1 MNMRITRKLAACI
14 GLSALVF
21 AQLAVSAY
29 ACPVLAQTIEAA
41 QPANA
46 TAPPCHDMDRVD
58 RDQPALCQ
66 VHCQDSLQNVN
77 DVQPAFALSGFV
89 TGFIVMIDS
98 AAQKPLPVRPASPSL
113 LHSTSPPLS
122 IRNCCFRI

>member
-1 MNMRITRKLAACI
+1 MKMRITRKLAACI

-29 ACPVLAQTIEAA
+29 ACPVLAQALEAA
-41 QPANA
+41 QQANT
-46 TAPPCHDMDRVD
+46 TAPPCHDLDS
-58 RDQPALCQ
+58 DQPALCQ
-66 VHCQDSLQNVN
+66 LHCQDGLQNIN
-77 DVQPAFALSGFV
+77 DTQPAFILPGYVS
-89 TGFIVMIDS
+89 GFIVMIDS
-98 AAQKPLPVRPASPSL
+98 SAQQPLPVRPASPSL

>member
-1 MNMRITRKLAACI
+1 MKMRITRKLAACI

-29 ACPVLAQTIEAA
+29 ACPALAQAIEAA
-41 QPANA
+41 QLAET
-46 TAPPCHDMDRVD
+46 TAPPCHDMD
-58 RDQPALCQ
+58 QPALCR
-66 VHCQDSLQNVN
+66 VHCQDGLQNVN
-77 DVQPAFALSGFV
+77 DVQPAFALLGFV
-89 TGFIVMIDS
+89 PGFIVTIDS
-98 AAQKPLPVRPASPSL
+98 AAQKPLQVLPASPSL

>member
-1 MNMRITRKLAACI
+1 MKMRFTRKLAACI

-29 ACPVLAQTIEAA
+29 ACPALAQTMEAA
-41 QPANA
+41 QQAA
-46 TAPPCHDMDRVD
+46 TPPCHDMDM
-58 RDQPALCQ
+58 DQPALCQ
-66 VHCQDSLQNVN
+66 SHCQDGQQNVN
-77 DVQPAFALSGFV
+77 DLQLLSALSGFV
-89 TGFIVMIDS
+89 PGFIVTIIDS
-98 AAQKPLPVRPASPSL
+98 AAQMLQQVRPASPSL

>member
-1 MNMRITRKLAACI
+1 MKMRATRKLAACI

-29 ACPVLAQTIEAA
+29 ACPVLAQAVEAA
-41 QPANA
+41 QPAN
-46 TAPPCHDMDRVD
+46 TTTPPCHDMDM
-58 RDQPALCQ
+58 DQPALCQ
-66 VHCQDSLQNVN
+66 LHCQDSLQNVN

-98 AAQKPLPVRPASPSL
+98 AAQKPLQVRPASPSL

-122 IRNCCFRI
+122 ICNCCFRI